1 MSRKLATPEMLM
13 KGGCGRFWGNSKVMG
28 RPGAGLLGGLEEV
41 DVAVGV
47 DSAIVAI
54 LHWFLTCVVL

>member
-28 RPGAGLLGGLEEV
+28 RPGADLLGGLEEV

-47 DSAIVAI
+47 DSAMMVI
-54 LHWFLTCVVL
+54 LH